1 MGVCVSEMVL
11 HEAWRRAD
19 GSRVSVS
26 TADGKRYRVLYSG
39 MPGGSYGPDFR
50 DAVLERNDGSEVVGD
65 VEIHRNARDWFAHK
79 HDTDERYCRVTF
91 HAVGAETERASA
103 MSNSSAVN
111 SLGFEIPE
119 LGIGSLI
126 DYDGQP
132 VYESS
137 HVATSDIV
145 DQSSEGS
152 VGSWLDAMGDERFAL
167 KVSSMRMDIERF
179 GPDLALQ
186 MAIFDCLGY
195 PRNRGA
201 FRHLAKRLPWAF
213 LAGFARCD
221 ADDGDGDAWS
231 ETDEVARALE
241 LLRWGAGFGER
252 PAWSPVKRLAGDA
265 PNWTAAAGRPSNR
278 PEARIV
284 AAARLVVSWWC
295 NGGPFR
301 QAVAALRDAERST
314 FMRDVYRMNDGV
326 LGVGRAGEIVV
337 NAVLPLL
344 AAWAEAGSDD
354 GIYSKAMRIYRGHPS
369 LPPNSVCEEAKRVLA
384 RRGIEV
390 GRLRG
395 ARRQQGVMHIY
406 RSMILRPR
414 ASRQMQL
421 GHRALSS

>member
-19 GSRVSVS
+19 ESRAWVS
-26 TADGKRYRVLYSG
+26 TADGERYRVLYSG

-65 VEIHRNARDWFAHK
+65 VEIHRNPRDWFAHK
-79 HDTDERYCRVTF
+79 HDTDERYDRVTF
-91 HAVGAETERASA
+91 HAVGAGTGRASA
-103 MSNSSAVN
+103 MANSSAVN
-111 SLGFEIPE
+111 SLGFEVPE

-126 DYDGQP
+126 DYDGEP
-132 VYESS
+132 MFKSS
-137 HVATSDIV
+137 PLATNGTSDRST
-145 DQSSEGS
+145 DGS
-152 VGSWLDAMGDERFAL
+152 VGRWLDAMGDERFAL
-167 KVSSMRMDIERF
+167 KIRSMRIDIERF

-186 MAIFDCLGY
+186 MAIFECLGY

-221 ADDGDGDAWS
+221 ANVGDGDARS
-231 ETDEVARALE
+231 ESDEVIRALE
-241 LLRWGAGFGER
+241 LLRWGAGIGER
-252 PAWSPVKRLAGDA
+252 PVWSPVKRLAGDV
-265 PNWTAAAGRPSNR
+265 PRWTAASGRPSNR
-278 PEARIV
+278 PEARLV
-284 AAARLVVSWWC
+284 TAARLVVSWWR

-301 QAVAALRDAERST
+301 QAVAALRDAERSS
-314 FMRDVYRMNDGV
+314 FMRDSYRMNEGV

-354 GIYSKAMRIYRGHPS
+354 GLYSKAMKIYREHPS
-369 LPPNSVCEEAKRVLA
+369 LPSNSVYEEAKRVLA
-384 RRGIEV
+384 RRCFQV

-406 RSMILRPR
+406 RLMILRPR
-414 ASRQMQL
+414 YSRQMQL
-421 GHRALSS
+421 GSRALSS